1 MRIAGI
7 IPARYGSTRFPGKPL
22 AMIHGV
28 SMIERVYQQ
37 AVQAQYLTEV
47 VVATDDARI
56 FDHVKGF
63 GGMVVM
69 TLPDHA
75 SGTERCHEAASKLA
89 FQPDAVVNIQG
100 DEPYIKPAQIDEV
113 CALIARDEVQIATLV
128 KRIEDVDAL
137 LNPNKVKAVL
147 DAQNKALYFSRSP
160 IPFLRDLPVTAWL
173 GKHDFY
179 KHIGLYA
186 YKTDVLRELVHFES
200 SALERAESLEQL
212 RWIERGRS
220 IYCGITR
227 YESPSVDAP
236 EDITALDGYK
246 AL

>member
-7 IPARYGSTRFPGKPL
+7 IPARYAATRFPGKPL
-22 AMIHGV
+22 VMIHGV
-28 SMIERVYQQ
+28 SMIERVYRQ
-37 AVQAQYLTEV
+37 AVQAQQLSEV
-47 VVATDDARI
+47 VVATDDERI
-56 FDHVKGF
+56 YDHVKGF

-75 SGTERCHEAASKLA
+75 SGTERCHEAASKLEV
-89 FQPDAVVNIQG
+89 QPQAVVNIQG
-100 DEPYIKPAQIDEV
+100 DEPYIRPSQIDEL
-113 CALIARDEVQIATLV
+113 CTIIAREEVQIATLV
-128 KRIEDVDAL
+128 KRIEDVDTL

-160 IPFLRDLPVTAWL
+160 IPYLRGLPVTEWL
-173 GKHDFY
+173 TKHDFY

-212 RWIERGRS
+212 RWIERGRT
-220 IYCGITR
+220 IHCGITR
-227 YESPSVDAP
+227 YESPSIDAP
-236 EDITALDGYK
+236 EDLEALEGY
-246 AL
+246 AE